1 MKLTFPI
8 IILNSRSTKLFLL
21 SFIILVTGAVNA
33 ATVNY
38 SLENVFFDNNQQM
51 TGTFQW
57 TYQEGDFENG
67 VGLFTDLFIPGHES
81 GIDALTI
88 NFDIAKSIEFSL
100 TANLHN
106 EGVNVTLFLDGALT
120 PTQGADLDL
129 SRSAYE
135 IVRVGRGG
143 FVSGAISPSLVPIPA
158 AFWLFLSGLLSIIC
172 MLRHNKSDFKKTAL

>member
-1 MKLTFPI
+1 MKLTFPTI
-8 IILNSRSTKLFLL
+8 TLHSKGAKLFLL
-21 SFIILVTGAVNA
+21 STVLLVTGTVNA

-38 SLENVFFDNNQQM
+38 SLENVVFDNNRQM

-67 VGLFTDLFIPGHES
+67 AGLFTDLNIPGYDS

-106 EGVNVTLFLDGALT
+106 EGVDITLFLANALSPTGA
-120 PTQGADLDL
+120 ANLDL
-129 SRSAYE
+129 TRSSYD
-135 IVRVGRGG
+135 IVRGGRGG
-143 FVSGAISPSLVPIPA
+143 LISGAIAPSIVPIPA
-158 AFWLFLSGLLSIIC
+158 AFWLFLSGLLS
-172 MLRHNKSDFKKTAL
+172 MKSILIKK